1 MLDFPLNNLFYFL
14 KGFCGFNFSIFY
26 YIIHIM
32 EYITLD
38 SEKYLDIHLM
48 ILYKFLTYQF
58 SYRRNVLSPK
68 ISNF

>member
-1 MLDFPLNNLFYFL
+1 
-14 KGFCGFNFSIFY
+14 
-26 YIIHIM
+26 M